1 GVMEDFEVLKTLGKG
16 GQGETFSVRRRRD
29 HKYFVIKQVETISCK
44 DHKEGNQALK
54 EVKMMQRLSH
64 GSVVRIEDF
73 FLSDLPDDKG
83 SGMGLNILMEWC
95 ENGDLA
101 HYLQDVRSRKVLVPA
116 ATVSSWFLQLADALV
131 YIHSNEVLHRD
142 LKPLNVFITKISTLK
157 IGDFGLARQLEQSRM
172 SMVGTPSYA
181 APEVLKSEHYGEAA
195 DMWGLGCILYEMM
208 SL

>member
-1 GVMEDFEVLKTLGKG
+1 MMEDFEVLKTLGKG

-29 HKYFVIKQVETISCK
+29 HKYFVIKQVETISVYQVFSDLMADCVVVLDQIKCK

-95 ENGDLA
+95 EVGSC
-101 HYLQDVRSRKVLVPA
+101 HV
-116 ATVSSWFLQLADALV
+116 
-131 YIHSNEVLHRD
+131 
-142 LKPLNVFITKISTLK
+142 
-157 IGDFGLARQLEQSRM
+157 AR
-172 SMVGTPSYA
+172 
-181 APEVLKSEHYGEAA
+181 
-195 DMWGLGCILYEMM
+195 
-208 SL
+208 